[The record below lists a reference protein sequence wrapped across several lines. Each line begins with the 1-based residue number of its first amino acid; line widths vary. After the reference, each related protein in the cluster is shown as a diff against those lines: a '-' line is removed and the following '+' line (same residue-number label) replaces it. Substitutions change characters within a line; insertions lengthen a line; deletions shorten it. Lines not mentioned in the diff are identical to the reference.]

1 MVEGMKTRSHQ
12 PRRIRRVKRGQII
25 ASRTLTFAGAP
36 GKAIRVSIGLPR
48 RTRHGDWECPV
59 LIEGLARSAIRDAAP
74 GADSLQALILAV
86 DCIRWHLTESGAEF
100 EWMDS
105 ALLGGT
111 SGAIPR
117 QLPIGMGREFDGRM
131 EAWIRRETERTRK
144 FRAPVMRRWLDEKAR
159 TSERSRA
166 RATPRKR

>member
-1 MVEGMKTRSHQ
+1 MKTRSHH
-12 PRRIRRVKRGQII
+12 PRQIRPVKPGQII

-36 GKAIRVSIGLPR
+36 GSTIRVSIGLPR
-48 RTRHGDWECPV
+48 RTRRGDWECPV

-144 FRAPVMRRWLDEKAR
+144 FRAPVMRRWLDEKPR

-166 RATPRKR
+166 RAIPRKR